1 MCGGILH
8 TSEDDWISQYFS
20 PDFGWQGAAISKADN
35 FDTIG
40 SAMLVL
46 LQISTG
52 QSFRPMITDCQNFTD
67 HQPVLITLFFVIFYV
82 VANFIFISL
91 FEALLLDNFDLL
103 GSEDFSISDVDITLF
118 RERWIAT
125 GVRLDQAMDSSYIQ
139 KFVMDLDGAFGLIHR
154 ADPYWF
160 NRVRDP
166 A

>member
-1 MCGGILH
+1 MPLNLFLQLLNNSSLKRFKSFLNPI
-8 TSEDDWISQYFS
+8 S
-20 PDFGWQGAAISKADN
+20 PDK
-35 FDTIG
+35 TI
-40 SAMLVL
+40 
-46 LQISTG
+46 
-52 QSFRPMITDCQNFTD
+52 RENFTD